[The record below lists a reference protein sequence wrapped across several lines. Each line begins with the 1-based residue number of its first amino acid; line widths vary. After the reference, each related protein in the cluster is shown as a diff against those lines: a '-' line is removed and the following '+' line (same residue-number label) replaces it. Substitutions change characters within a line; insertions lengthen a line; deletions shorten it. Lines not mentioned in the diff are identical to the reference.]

1 MEVNQMNKIEFIIQ
15 NFKIMCFKFK
25 IFKVP
30 IDWNFLKMCRICILM
45 NKFEQSNIFPVN
57 LSLLSVAYRKQIVK
71 ISN

>member
-1 MEVNQMNKIEFIIQ
+1 
-15 NFKIMCFKFK
+15 MCFKFK
-25 IFKVP
+25 TFKVP